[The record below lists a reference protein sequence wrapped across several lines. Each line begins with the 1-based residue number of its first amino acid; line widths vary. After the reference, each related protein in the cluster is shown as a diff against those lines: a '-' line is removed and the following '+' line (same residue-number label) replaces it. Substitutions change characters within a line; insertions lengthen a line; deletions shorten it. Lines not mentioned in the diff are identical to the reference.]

1 MTLSSN
7 VSTPEMMAAL
17 ENAGLRSTRPRNAI
31 MEQVDQWAKDG
42 KDFSS
47 EELWHATKE
56 RAPWIGRAT
65 AFRTVELLSALGF
78 LDRVTFADGSE
89 RYHPVQPGTHH
100 HHLTCSEC
108 HRIVSVD
115 ACLPPQLL
123 EKVERQ
129 SGFAISGHR
138 VELFGCCPSCQE
150 QKLGTT
156 SQLAVPEADPLLARA
171 ETRSQN

>member
-1 MTLSSN
+1 MTVSSS
-7 VSTPEMMAAL
+7 VSAPEMMAAL
-17 ENAGLRSTRPRNAI
+17 ARAGLRSTRPRNAI
-31 MEQVDQWAKDG
+31 VEQLAQWAEEG

-47 EELWHATKE
+47 EELWHATQAA

-65 AFRTVELLSALGF
+65 AFRTVELLTAMGF

-89 RYHPVQPGTHH
+89 RYHPVHPGTHH

-108 HRIVSVD
+108 HRVVSVD
-115 ACLPPQLL
+115 ACLPAHVL

-138 VELFGCCPSCQE
+138 VELFGRCPNCQE
-150 QKLGTT
+150 QSVESASDLT
-156 SQLAVPEADPLLARA
+156 AADPILART
-171 ETRSQN
+171 ETR